1 MQKQTRMCPKK
12 VGLYYCQAKSWSKT
26 TIFVIFRWVCD
37 GNKDCSDGSDEFNC
51 GKKAKYEE
59 DKCALN
65 EETIKCVSTGKC
77 VSRLVCFS
85 VSLSLLSIKWRT
97 LHTCFRHWK
106 CDGEIDCEDG
116 SDEKGCKTI
125 IARNTS
131 MECKVLMSL
140 LMKAITL

>member
-1 MQKQTRMCPKK
+1 M
-12 VGLYYCQAKSWSKT
+12 
-26 TIFVIFRWVCD
+26 VIFRWVCD

-77 VSRLVCFS
+77 VSRLVCIS

-97 LHTCFRHWK
+97 LHYIHVLGIGNVMERLIVKMEVMKKDVRLSLPGTHQWN
-106 CDGEIDCEDG
+106 
-116 SDEKGCKTI
+116 
-125 IARNTS
+125 ARY
-131 MECKVLMSL
+131 KYHFW
-140 LMKAITL
+140 

>member
-77 VSRLVCFS
+77 VSRLVYIS
-85 VSLSLLSIKWRT
+85 VSLSL
-97 LHTCFRHWK
+97 HF
-106 CDGEIDCEDG
+106 
-116 SDEKGCKTI
+116 
-125 IARNTS
+125 
-131 MECKVLMSL
+131 MENFTF
-140 LMKAITL
+140 IF

>member
-1 MQKQTRMCPKK
+1 MK
-12 VGLYYCQAKSWSKT
+12 AKFWLKI

-77 VSRLVCFS
+77 VSRLVCIS
-85 VSLSLLSIKWRT
+85 VSLSL
-97 LHTCFRHWK
+97 HF
-106 CDGEIDCEDG
+106 
-116 SDEKGCKTI
+116 
-125 IARNTS
+125 
-131 MECKVLMSL
+131 MENFTF
-140 LMKAITL
+140 IF

>member
-1 MQKQTRMCPKK
+1 MSPNAEADKNVSKEGRIILLPSK
-12 VGLYYCQAKSWSKT
+12 VLVQNNY
-26 TIFVIFRWVCD
+26 FVIFRWVCD

-77 VSRLVCFS
+77 VSRLVCVS

-131 MECKVLMSL
+131 MECKVGTIS
-140 LMKAITL
+140 TY